1 MGKYKTCGQ
10 IFGQTPEDMEELHA
24 ALSAAGYEF
33 AYIMP
38 QSATI
43 IKEVVTL
50 EEPNEQSES

>member
-1 MGKYKTCGQ
+1 MAKYKTCGQ

-43 IKEVVTL
+43 IKEEPDAEL
-50 EEPNEQSES
+50 GNEEN